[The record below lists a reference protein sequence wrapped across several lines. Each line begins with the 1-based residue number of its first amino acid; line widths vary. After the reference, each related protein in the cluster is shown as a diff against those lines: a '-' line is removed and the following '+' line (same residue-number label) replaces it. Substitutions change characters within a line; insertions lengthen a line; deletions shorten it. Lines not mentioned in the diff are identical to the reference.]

1 MSAEATTPGRMSRGS
16 AQRGSPWPVWPDGFA
31 ASSEDR
37 DAVLVLSALRTVTPR
52 SLIAL
57 ANEAGSAAGVL
68 AAIRE
73 GRAGSEGD
81 RAIARSSDP
90 ATLAAAVAAC
100 GARTVPW
107 GTPGYPAQL
116 AEIPDPPAALFV
128 LGGAFPDG
136 TRRALRWSAPVGAR
150 RWDASWPPRSAASS
164 GSRGVTVVSGAARG
178 IDSAAHEGALS
189 GGGPTLAVLGCGVDV
204 TYPKASRRLL
214 ERIRSA
220 GTIVSEFA
228 PGTPP
233 LQRNFPAR
241 NRIVAGLCAATVVVE
256 GAQGS
261 GSMITAEHAM
271 EFGREVYAVP
281 GPVTNPLAHVP
292 LQLIRDGATM
302 IRGPEDLLHDLGLEP
317 AGDQIALRVQLAEDE
332 RRVLGE
338 LRGPT
343 LPDRVAAALGIGLP
357 EAVQLLMRLEL
368 RGFVRNVGGRY
379 ESTLRAG
386 ASG

>member
-90 ATLAAAVAAC
+90 ATLAAAIAAC

-128 LGGAFPDG
+128 LGGAFPAVPD
-136 TRRALRWSAPVGAR
+136 AVAVVGAR
-150 RWDASWPPRSAASS
+150 RCTPLGRELATAIGREL
-164 GSRGVTVVSGAARG
+164 GLGGVTVVSGAARG

-189 GGGPTLAVLGCGVDV
+189 CGGPTLAVLGCGVDV